1 MPTSPARTVPA
12 ARLPHA
18 RRRRGGGALSRT
30 DPPRVRPLSWST
42 RFGAGRARLRR
53 RRIDLSLATVDL
65 QAAIDDSTKRAAI
78 DVLSAADRG
87 ADVDAASLDDL
98 GPADRCEAG
107 SAAGIDD
114 LDAAAVRAD
123 GHAAHQHD
131 LAAVAEEGGARDAA
145 RLDDLHPA

>member
-53 RRIDLSLATVDL
+53 RRIDLSLAAVDL

-78 DVLSAADRG
+78 DVLFAAADRG
-87 ADVDAASLDDL
+87 ADV
-98 GPADRCEAG
+98 
-107 SAAGIDD
+107 
-114 LDAAAVRAD
+114 DAAAVRAD

-145 RLDDLHPA
+145 RLDDLHPAIDLSADRDASD